1 MALTRYIVFEPP
13 SSSGVTGEAVF
24 VRDRFSVWA
33 FLVPFLW
40 LLRYGLWLS
49 AVVVLAAGFGLA
61 WLGSVEGFGLAGTV
75 LPILVGILVA
85 LEGPSLRAAKY
96 RRKGWR
102 EAAAFHADDRG
113 EAELIY
119 YGASRGEAAASAPA
133 PVLAQAPWKTAPR
146 APRPAATGGFF
157 DAMKAR

>member
-13 SSSGVTGEAVF
+13 ASSGTTDRAVF

-33 FLVPFLW
+33 LLVPFLW
-40 LLRYGLWLS
+40 LLRYGLWIS
-49 AVVVLAAGFGLA
+49 AVVVLVAGFGLA

-75 LPILVGILVA
+75 LPILLGLIVA

-102 EAAAFHADDRG
+102 ETAAFHADDRA

-119 YGASRGEAAASAPA
+119 YGTSRPAIAAPA

>member
-13 SSSGVTGEAVF
+13 QSSGATGEAVF
-24 VRDRFSVWA
+24 VRDRFSIWA

-40 LLRYGLWLS
+40 LFRYGLWISGLL
-49 AVVVLAAGFGLA
+49 ALAAAIGFAL
-61 WLGSVEGFGLAGTV
+61 LGDVEGFGPAATV
-75 LPILVGILVA
+75 LPILLGIFVA

-96 RRKGWR
+96 RRKGWH
-102 EAAAFHADDRG
+102 EAAAFHAGDRA

-119 YGASRGEAAASAPA
+119 YGTPRREAAAPPPS
-133 PVLAQAPWKTAPR
+133 LARAPWKAAVPR
-146 APRPAATGGFF
+146 SPRPAATGGFF

>member
-13 SSSGVTGEAVF
+13 QSPGPSGVAVF
-24 VRDRFSVWA
+24 VRDRFSIWA

-40 LLRYGLWLS
+40 LMRYGLWISGL
-49 AVVVLAAGFGLA
+49 VVLAAAIGLA
-61 WLGSVEGFGLAGTV
+61 LLGSVEGYDLTSTV
-75 LPILVGILVA
+75 LSILLGMLVA

-102 EAAAFHADDRG
+102 EAAAFQADDLA

-119 YGASRGEAAASAPA
+119 YGAARPEAVAPPA
-133 PVLAQAPWKTAPR
+133 VLSQAPWKAPVR
-146 APRPAATGGFF
+146 RPRPASTGGFF